1 LKKPLIIIL
10 KLAVTSLLLGYVI
23 YKAGLTNEQGWQK
36 LFNLVAQV
44 NPVYLLLSFLIGF
57 CLNAASAWKWYVLQQ
72 RDVVN
77 PSYFQLLGLYY
88 VGKFFNIALPTSM
101 GGDVM
106 RVYQLGKETSNKS
119 HALASVFVE
128 RFTGMITLV
137 LLVIIVLMFSA
148 GQYSLFIVFASLI
161 FCAILIASLFWFI
174 WNDKYFSL
182 IERIT
187 SRFSKYSKRILDGL
201 RKSHDLVRKYEKNPK
216 ALIAAF
222 ALSILFYG
230 LAIIN
235 VWVSAKAFSV
245 DIDFMKI
252 LLAVPIMMMIMNL
265 PVSIG
270 GLGLMEAAY
279 TLVFGL
285 IGYSPTLALSTA
297 LLMRFKSFFDCGIGG
312 TIYMYKQT
320 RNS

>member
-1 LKKPLIIIL
+1 M
-10 KLAVTSLLLGYVI
+10 
-23 YKAGLTNEQGWQK
+23 
-36 LFNLVAQV
+36 
-44 NPVYLLLSFLIGF
+44 
-57 CLNAASAWKWYVLQQ
+57 
-72 RDVVN
+72 
-77 PSYFQLLGLYY
+77 
-88 VGKFFNIALPTSM
+88 ALPTSM
-101 GGDVM
+101 GWDVM

-137 LLVIIVLMFSA
+137 MLVIIVLMFSA

-161 FCAILIASLFWFI
+161 FCAILIALIFWFI
-174 WNDKYFSL
+174 WNDKYFGL
-182 IERIT
+182 IEKTT

-201 RKSHDLVRKYEKNPK
+201 RKSHDAVRKYEKNPR

-245 DIDFMKI
+245 DIDFIKI

-297 LLMRFKSFFDCGIGG
+297 LLMRFKSFF
-312 TIYMYKQT
+312 
-320 RNS
+320 